1 MTGARIRGAI
11 FDMDGTLYELPGR
24 KLRLTL
30 NMLGD
35 LRMLRHIGKAR
46 GALRDRSFR
55 DREQL
60 RDALWN
66 ELGRRAGV
74 SPKQAH
80 DWYFGRFMPKFVD
93 LLRRKARVR
102 PGLVELLGTMRER
115 GTRLAVLSDFG
126 GVAERLE
133 ALRIP
138 RQLFDD
144 VVGAEDFGVL
154 KPSPVPF
161 AALADKWKLVPSSL
175 VVVGDRWDLDGASA
189 EAAGMGF
196 LGVVE
201 RRLLGGGAPAEGF
214 FGWERVAD
222 ELDRRTRLDYEAK
235 I

>member
-1 MTGARIRGAI
+1 MTGTRVRGAI

-30 NMLGD
+30 AMPGDIGMLK
-35 LRMLRHIGKAR
+35 HIGKAR
-46 GALRDRSFR
+46 RALRDKEFG
-55 DREQL
+55 DRERL
-60 RDALWN
+60 RGALWD
-66 ELGRRAGV
+66 ELGRRTGV
-74 SPKQAH
+74 GPARAKSWYH
-80 DWYFGRFMPKFVD
+80 DRFMTKFVD

-102 PGLVELLGTMRER
+102 PGMVELLDKLKER

-126 GVAERLE
+126 GVSERLE

-161 AALADKWKLVPSSL
+161 VALAEKWGLVPTSL

-189 EAAGMGF
+189 EAAGMQF

-201 RRLLGGGAPAEGF
+201 RGL
-214 FGWERVAD
+214 FGPGERTEVFRD
-222 ELDRRTRLDYEAK
+222 WSYVREQLDLRTRDEANDEN
-235 I
+235 